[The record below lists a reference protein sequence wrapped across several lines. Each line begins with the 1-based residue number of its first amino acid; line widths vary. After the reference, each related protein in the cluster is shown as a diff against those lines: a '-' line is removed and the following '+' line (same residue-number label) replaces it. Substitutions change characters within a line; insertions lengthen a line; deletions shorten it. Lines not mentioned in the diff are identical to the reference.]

1 MACRRVSSSH
11 PRLCQVTE
19 MKLKFIA
26 DIHISPLTV
35 KALQNNGYDIVRI
48 TDKLPATASDKE
60 IIRLVHQENA
70 VIITQDLDF
79 SAIIAQ
85 SGLNGPSVV
94 SLRVADAKPDIITR
108 ILMTVLPLIEADL
121 IGGAIISI
129 DEKEYRIKKLPVT

>member
-1 MACRRVSSSH
+1 
-11 PRLCQVTE
+11 

-121 IGGAIISI
+121 IAGAIISI

>member
-1 MACRRVSSSH
+1 
-11 PRLCQVTE
+11 

-35 KALQNNGYDIVRI
+35 KALQNKGYDVVRI

-60 IIRLVHQENA
+60 IIQLAHQETA

-85 SGLNGPSVV
+85 RGLNGPSVV
-94 SLRVADAKPDIITR
+94 SLRVDNAKPGSVSRLLIS
-108 ILMTVLPLIEADL
+108 VLPSIEIELAE
-121 IGGAIISI
+121 GAIVSI
-129 DEKEYRIKKLPVT
+129 DEKEYRVRKLPIA

>member
-1 MACRRVSSSH
+1 
-11 PRLCQVTE
+11 

-35 KALQNNGYDIVRI
+35 KALQNKGYDVVRI

-60 IIRLVHQENA
+60 IIQLAHQEKA

-94 SLRVADAKPDIITR
+94 SLRVANAKPDIVARLLI
-108 ILMTVLPLIEADL
+108 TVLPLIETELAV
-121 IGGAIISI
+121 GSIISI
-129 DEKEYRIKKLPVT
+129 DEKEYRVKKLPVT